1 MCLFLSL
8 PLSNLV
14 FWSHGG
20 QKKRRGQT
28 LFYSNPKPSEQTQ
41 IQPNRIYS
49 RVPLQMVICRLS
61 IGSGAGPP
69 VIDTT
74 TTTQLREEVEEEEML
89 TSCCY
94 FTFCNYFSLFHD
106 HVFPFILGNTWSST
120 LTSIYRLI
128 FSLICFFSHGN
139 AALCWQ
145 CCSVGVPHLSRRHKC
160 LSYRHSWW
168 LEHPSQWLWSALDS
182 SPPSGEEFR
191 HVRQYVA
198 YQSWVTWLNVV
209 ILIQSLIYSKTYP
222 SGFGA

>member
-89 TSCCY
+89 TSCDY
-94 FTFCNYFSLFHD
+94 FTFCNYFFCFMIMYFHLYSEIHD
-106 HVFPFILGNTWSST
+106 PPHWPAFTDW
-120 LTSIYRLI
+120 
-128 FSLICFFSHGN
+128 FSHLY
-139 AALCWQ
+139 AFLVTVTQ
-145 CCSVGVPHLSRRHKC
+145 LYVG
-160 LSYRHSWW
+160 
-168 LEHPSQWLWSALDS
+168 
-182 SPPSGEEFR
+182 
-191 HVRQYVA
+191 
-198 YQSWVTWLNVV
+198 NVV
-209 ILIQSLIYSKTYP
+209 LLVYHICPEDINVFHTDIHGDWSIHPNDFGQPLTLLLPLVKSSVMYVNMLLIKVELRD
-222 SGFGA
+222 